1 MKLSDKTY
9 NFLKWACL
17 IAVPALITLIS
28 TLGTIYG
35 WDTTAITATI
45 GAVATFV
52 GALIGVSNSAYNKQ
66 SVESEDTK
74 Q

>member
-1 MKLSDKTY
+1 MKLSNKTY

-35 WDTTAITATI
+35 KDTTAITATI
-45 GAVATFV
+45 GAIATFI
-52 GALIGVSNSAYNKQ
+52 GALIGVSNSAYIK
-66 SVESEDTK
+66 SVQEDEDK
-74 Q
+74 K

>member
-1 MKLSDKTY
+1 MRISNKAYDI
-9 NFLKWACL
+9 LKWACL

-35 WDTTAITATI
+35 KDTTAITATI

-52 GALIGVSNSAYNKQ
+52 GALIGVSNSAYIK
-66 SVESEDTK
+66 SVQEDEDK
-74 Q
+74 K